1 MLLNRPRHTRAGR
14 FRTWRKGRPF
24 WGGLVTMIAG
34 LELLWAPLAP
44 LNVVLVQGI
53 AGIASLVL
61 AALLVAM
68 GALSWFQPQ
77 LRAVLGVTIVVLA
90 LASFLLSNL
99 GGFLL
104 GMVLGIVGG
113 ALMFAWVPRA
123 VAAAVALTLALAT
136 GAEALPATHLVHFTA
151 LSIATTGL
159 DYTGVVEVPG
169 EGGPVPA
176 LRLTM
181 DTLTISH
188 TDLTTGGMRMSDGA
202 TTLRGD
208 VELYV
213 TSFSGRLFGAVP
225 VLFTPHLPPP
235 FVPRAATFTLVR
247 AEIRYLRAD
256 HGRLP
261 SLRQQAQAGGAMRR

>member
-1 MLLNRPRHTRAGR
+1 MLLNIPGAGR
-14 FRTWRKGRPF
+14 FREWRRSRPF
-24 WGGLVTMIAG
+24 WGGVLTMLAG
-34 LELLWAPLAP
+34 LVLLWAPLAP
-44 LNVVLVQGI
+44 LHVVLVQGI

-77 LRAVLGVTIVVLA
+77 LRAVLGVTTVVLA

-99 GGFLL
+99 GGFLV

-113 ALMFAWVPRA
+113 ALMFSWVPRA
-123 VAAAVALTLALAT
+123 VAATVALVLALAT
-136 GAEALPATHLVHFTA
+136 SAEAVPATHLVHFTA

-169 EGGPVPA
+169 ERGPVPA

-188 TDLTTGGMRMSDGA
+188 TDLTTGGVRMRDGA
-202 TTLRGD
+202 TTLRGG

-213 TSFSGRLFGAVP
+213 TSFSGLLFGVVP

-235 FVPRAATFTLVR
+235 IVPKAASFTLVR

-256 HGRLP
+256 HARLP
-261 SLRQQAQAGGAMRR
+261 SLRQQAQAGADLRR